1 MAHRYCADVRE
12 QLVTALLPVL
22 GRRPNSEFNVFEVM
36 RHGTHEKQ
44 VSNVFAW
51 LLDVEG
57 THRLGDGFLRA
68 FVSEVNRALP
78 GQRQIGQG
86 AFSVR
91 QEVNTSIDAAGMDI
105 ADLVLE
111 DDTTV
116 LVVEN
121 YYISD
126 GHGHSYDGYRRFGA
140 RDGKDSIVVMLC
152 GEMNASGLTDG
163 WEHAA
168 VVTYRRLVDW
178 LIDHIEKDV
187 HYQAAHPEQCAFFRH
202 LHRTFEEGLLVNDDT
217 LIGFVKAMC
226 QTGEAD
232 RFGATNQASVAVA
245 FADTLREQAMVQY
258 GDSRLLLG
266 RVKKRLRAYG
276 TNHLRGQIN
285 AVMGT
290 EFVGAVSAIYAG
302 IYQWTINFEIPDE
315 ETPFQLKFGPSAWF
329 ANEKDKSWTT
339 TVSHPD
345 YTHVFLTRES
355 AKKIRQSEV
364 TLAEILNGLSSDDFR
379 LRDEAVQFL
388 TDDRSP

>member
-1 MAHRYCADVRE
+1 MHE

-22 GRRPNSEFNVFEVM
+22 GRRPRAEFNVFDVM

-78 GQRQIGQG
+78 SHRQIGQG

-91 QEVNTSIDAAGMDI
+91 QEVNTSIDADGMDI

-111 DDTTV
+111 DDRTV

-126 GHGHSYDGYRRFGA
+126 GHGHSYDGYRSFGA
-140 RDGKDSIVVMLC
+140 REGKDSVVVMLC

-163 WEHAA
+163 WENAP
-168 VVTYRRLVDW
+168 VVTYHRLVDW

-187 HYQAAHPEQCAFFRH
+187 HYQAAYPEQCTFIRH
-202 LHRTFEEGLLVNDDT
+202 LHRTFAEGLLVNDDT
-217 LIGFVKAMC
+217 LIGFVEAMC
-226 QTGEAD
+226 RTGEAG
-232 RFGATNQASVAVA
+232 RFGANSQATVAVA

-258 GDSRLLLG
+258 GDSRQLLA
-266 RVKKRLRAYG
+266 RVKETLKAYG
-276 TNHLRGQIN
+276 TQHLRHQIN

-290 EFVGAVSAIYAG
+290 EFVGAASASYKG
-302 IYQWTINFEIPDE
+302 IYRWTINFEILDE
-315 ETPFQLKFGPSAWF
+315 GTPFQLKFGPSAWY
-329 ANEKDKSWTT
+329 ANEEDKIWKT
-339 TVSHPD
+339 TVPHPD
-345 YTHVFLTRES
+345 YTRVFLTWEN
-355 AKKIRQSEV
+355 AKEIRQSEV
-364 TLAEILNGLSSDDFR
+364 SLAEILHGLSSEDFR
-379 LRDEAVQFL
+379 LRDEAVRFL